1 MPESWKSSVE
11 RKTFYQLMS
20 TGIDIGKNMFHLV
33 GVDRDS
39 QLVVRKHIKR
49 LELVATFEELPGC
62 IVRVE
67 TCLSRSS

>member
-1 MPESWKSSVE
+1 MPASWKSSVE

-33 GVDRDS
+33 GVDRDC

-49 LELVATFEELPGC
+49 LALVATFEELRGC